1 MNSIMNPRKREIR
14 GISFDKVLSTWLAAL
29 VVLGLGLP
37 LAGQDR
43 VAVLLDQY
51 RHENDPVRKARLLV
65 KLGDD
70 EVELAKKQLQGGDD
84 VASLD
89 TLENYRGQVE
99 QTIAGLKATGV
110 DAEKKPGGFKELQ
123 ISLRENVRRVDD
135 LIFSLPAD
143 KRPFFRE
150 ARTALA
156 NMQNDLIDALFPRRG
171 SVKKP
176 NP

>member
-1 MNSIMNPRKREIR
+1 MVMAS
-14 GISFDKVLSTWLAAL
+14 
-29 VVLGLGLP
+29 GLP

-43 VAVLLDQY
+43 LAALLDQY

-70 EVELAKKQLQGGDD
+70 EMDLAKKQLQGGND
-84 VASLD
+84 VASLE

-99 QTIAGLKATGV
+99 QTIVSLKATGA
-110 DAEKKPGGFKELQ
+110 DAEKKSGGFKELQ
-123 ISLRENVRRVDD
+123 ISLRVNIRRVDD

-150 ARTALA
+150 VRTALA

-171 SVKKP
+171 GVKKP

>member
-1 MNSIMNPRKREIR
+1 MVWSRW
-14 GISFDKVLSTWLAAL
+14 VAAL
-29 VVLGLGLP
+29 IVIGLGLP

-43 VAVLLDQY
+43 LAALLDQY
-51 RHENDPVRKARLLV
+51 HHENDPVRRARLLV

-70 EVELAKKQLQGGDD
+70 EVELAKKQLQGGND
-84 VASLD
+84 VASLE

-99 QTIAGLKATGV
+99 QTVAGLKATGV
-110 DAEKKPGGFKELQ
+110 DAERKPGGFKELQ
-123 ISLRENVRRVDD
+123 ISLRENIRRVDD
-135 LIFSLPAD
+135 LIFTLPAD

-150 ARTALA
+150 VRTALA

-171 SVKKP
+171 GAKKT

>member
-1 MNSIMNPRKREIR
+1 MNRRERNIR
-14 GISFDKVLSTWLAAL
+14 RIYFNQILSRWVAGLI
-29 VVLGLGLP
+29 VLGLGLP

-43 VAVLLDQY
+43 QATLLDQY

-65 KLGDD
+65 KLGDG
-70 EVELAKKQLQGGDD
+70 EVDLAKKQLQGGDD
-84 VASLD
+84 VASLE

-99 QTIAGLKATGV
+99 QTIAGLKATGF

-123 ISLRENVRRVDD
+123 ISLRENIRHVDD
-135 LIFSLPAD
+135 LILSLPAD

-150 ARTALA
+150 VRGILA
-156 NMQNDLIDALFPRRG
+156 QMQNDLIDELFPRRG
-171 SVKKP
+171 GGKKP

>member
-1 MNSIMNPRKREIR
+1 MP
-14 GISFDKVLSTWLAAL
+14 FDKVLGMWVAAL
-29 VVLGLGLP
+29 LILALGLP
-37 LAGQDR
+37 LAGQNQM
-43 VAVLLDQY
+43 AALLDQY

-65 KLGDD
+65 KLGED
-70 EVELAKKQLQGGDD
+70 EVDLAKKQLQGGND
-84 VASLD
+84 VASLE
-89 TLENYRGQVE
+89 TLENYRGQAE
-99 QTIAGLKATGV
+99 QTIAGLKATGF

-123 ISLRENVRRVDD
+123 ISLRGNIRRVDD
-135 LIFSLPAD
+135 LIFTLPAD

-150 ARTALA
+150 VRSALS

>member
-1 MNSIMNPRKREIR
+1 MNQREGKTR
-14 GISFDKVLSTWLAAL
+14 SVSFDRVLSTWIATFI
-29 VVLGLGLP
+29 VIGLGLP

-43 VAVLLDQY
+43 LATLLDQY

-65 KLGDD
+65 KLGDS
-70 EVELAKKQLQGGDD
+70 EVDLAKKQLQGGND
-84 VASLD
+84 VASLE

-110 DAEKKPGGFKELQ
+110 DAERKPGGFKELQ
-123 ISLRENVRRVDD
+123 ISLRENIRRADD
-135 LIFSLPAD
+135 LIFTLPAD

-150 ARTALA
+150 VRTALA
-156 NMQNDLIDALFPRRG
+156 TMQNELIDALFPRRG
-171 SVKKP
+171 GAKKA

>member
-1 MNSIMNPRKREIR
+1 MIWTRWVASLIVI
-14 GISFDKVLSTWLAAL
+14 
-29 VVLGLGLP
+29 GLGLP

-43 VAVLLDQY
+43 LAALLDQY
-51 RHENDPVRKARLLV
+51 HHENDPVRKARILV

-70 EVELAKKQLQGGDD
+70 EVELAKKQLQGGND
-84 VASLD
+84 VASLE

-99 QTIAGLKATGV
+99 QTVAGLKATGV
-110 DAEKKPGGFKELQ
+110 DAERKPGGFKELQ
-123 ISLRENVRRVDD
+123 INLRENIRRVDD
-135 LIFSLPAD
+135 LIFTLPAD

-150 ARTALA
+150 VRTSLA

-171 SVKKP
+171 GPKKP

>member
-1 MNSIMNPRKREIR
+1 
-14 GISFDKVLSTWLAAL
+14 VAL

-37 LAGQDR
+37 LGGQDR
-43 VAVLLDQY
+43 LAALLDQY
-51 RHENDPVRKARLLV
+51 RHENDPVRKAHLLV

-70 EVELAKKQLQGGDD
+70 EVDLAKKELQGGDD
-84 VASLD
+84 VASLA
-89 TLENYRGQVE
+89 TLENYRGQAE

-110 DAEKKPGGFKELQ
+110 DAEKKSGGFKELQ
-123 ISLRENVRRVDD
+123 ISLRVNIRRVDD
-135 LIFSLPAD
+135 LIFTLPAD

-150 ARTALA
+150 VRTALA
-156 NMQNDLIDALFPRRG
+156 NMENDLIDALFPRRG

>member
-1 MNSIMNPRKREIR
+1 MIWTRW
-14 GISFDKVLSTWLAAL
+14 VAAL
-29 VVLGLGLP
+29 IVIGLGLP

-43 VAVLLDQY
+43 LAGLLDQY
-51 RHENDPVRKARLLV
+51 HHENDPVRKARILV

-70 EVELAKKQLQGGDD
+70 EVELAKKQLQGGND
-84 VASLD
+84 VASLE

-99 QTIAGLKATGV
+99 QTVAGLKATGV
-110 DAEKKPGGFKELQ
+110 DAERKPGGFKELQ
-123 ISLRENVRRVDD
+123 INLRENIRRVDD
-135 LIFSLPAD
+135 LIFTLPAD

-150 ARTALA
+150 VRTSLA

-171 SVKKP
+171 GPKKP